1 MRLHSHWPTIEHA
14 FGCALP
20 DRFLMAIRS
29 FDNAK
34 TVTPFILEKKD
45 GKRFGLFLHVE
56 KGNVQA
62 AMLPAQ
68 IEQRFYNPYY
78 NFDAGEQSP
87 AVKRNL
93 EELLDELAAGER
105 ELVLDDH
112 VPQSIVRRLEKRFEI
127 SFDNMMGIGS
137 VRARRLEPHEVLEV
151 LSRERPNGRRIA
163 KKIIEKSRHREAL
176 SGFLDRHEDGRF
188 ALLDKLLS
196 GEDLQSLIVTSALN
210 VQELTGLPMRGN
222 SRALAAVYSR
232 DKGLW
237 RIAAGPQSEGKE
249 YPSLRVAIEEITGK
263 GRAGVEMDDMP
274 AWMFSAMGLR
284 DREAVPADNLVRMW
298 RDSSTLPDLAFYIL
312 AARASAHAIMKA
324 LAFASMHRS
333 SRITEMDAY
342 KVYLDEL
349 YGYVSAH
356 APELRVARTLT
367 NFHCGNRT
375 IFPSNPAAHPIDERI
390 NTLKIDAGCMIFDR
404 SGTLLGCSDIA
415 RTLCL
420 TKDGEEIYQIFRD
433 SVVDRLIPACKIG
446 ADGAS
451 IHRLAVED
459 LKRVNLPGNTLSRAV
474 AVPADFDRDVGHV
487 LGKNNL
493 SHVQFTASGHAVLRE
508 GMIACC
514 EYQWPLKGHTV
525 AYEDTGLVTGSG
537 GLNFTID

>member
-20 DRFLMAIRS
+20 DKFLMAIRS

-34 TVTPFILEKKD
+34 TVTPFILEKKN

-56 KGNVQA
+56 KGNAQA
-62 AMLPAQ
+62 AMLPAD
-68 IEQRFYNPYY
+68 IEQRFYHPYY
-78 NFDAGEQSP
+78 NFDAGEQPP
-87 AVKRNL
+87 AIKQNL

-105 ELVLDDH
+105 SLILDDH
-112 VPQSIVRRLEKRFEI
+112 IPQSIVRRLEQRFEI
-127 SFDNMMGIGS
+127 SFDNTAGIGS
-137 VRARRLEPHEVLEV
+137 VFATRVEPSKVVEI
-151 LSRERPNGRRIA
+151 LSRERPNGSRIA
-163 KKIIEKSRHREAL
+163 KKILENSRHREAL
-176 SGFLDRHEDGRF
+176 DGFLDRQEDRRF
-188 ALLDKLLS
+188 ALLDELLDS
-196 GEDLQSLIVTSALN
+196 ENLHSLIVTSALN
-210 VQELTGLPMRGN
+210 VQELTGLPMRGK
-222 SRALAAVYSR
+222 SRALAAVYAR

-237 RIAAGPQSEGKE
+237 LIGTGPTSEGKTFS
-249 YPSLRVAIEEITGK
+249 SLQAAIAELVGT
-263 GRAGVEMDDMP
+263 GRAGIEMDDMP
-274 AWMFSAMGLR
+274 AWIFSAIGLR
-284 DREAVPADNLVRMW
+284 DREAVPADNLIRRW
-298 RDSSTLPDLAFYIL
+298 RDGSTLPDLAFYII
-312 AARASAHAIMKA
+312 AARASAHAIEKS
-324 LAFASMHRS
+324 LKFASAYAS
-333 SRITEMDAY
+333 ARITEMDAY

-349 YGYVSAH
+349 YGYVSGY

-367 NFHCGNRT
+367 NFHSGNRT

-404 SGTLLGCSDIA
+404 DGVLLGCSDIA

-420 TKDGEEIYQIFRD
+420 TKDGKEIYEIFRD
-433 SVVDRLIPACKIG
+433 SVVDRLIPACKSG

-459 LKRVNLPGNTLSRAV
+459 LHQVNLPGNALSREIAE
-474 AVPADFDRDVGHV
+474 PADFNRDVGHV

-493 SHVQFTASGHAVLRE
+493 SHLQFTSSGRDALHE

-525 AYEDTGLVTGSG
+525 AYEDTGLVTDKG